1 MADKRDRFEVLLIVS
16 ASLLVGALLF
26 AVRNHLSPLVV
37 ALAIVVLLFPLR
49 RQPAARHLL
58 IVLLFLFALWL
69 AHELREVLLPFAVS
83 LLLAYLLN
91 PLVDRMED
99 LRVPRAV
106 GVVVITLVVVG
117 CVVLALVLIVP
128 KVVNEV
134 TDIVQASLGFA
145 AKARAWVENDLE
157 AFVGRF
163 GIDSAQV
170 QQQLAP
176 KIADQA
182 EGFLK
187 FLFQSLLQLT
197 FRLSAVLGQLL
208 NLVLIPFLT
217 FFLLKDFNRLTGTV
231 RRLLPAEHQSRMV
244 EVVHRVDRVL
254 AGFFRGELLVCLI
267 VGLLT
272 AILLSIFRIPYA
284 LLLGVLAGLLNL
296 VPYVG
301 LAITM
306 LVGVLVGL
314 FSPHP
319 IITTIK
325 IVVLIEGVQI
335 LEGSF
340 LSPKIVGDKV
350 GLHPAWVMFAIL
362 TFSKLWGL
370 LGLVIAVPTAA
381 VIAALIRTW
390 YPHLQGRRAAGAAKG
405 P

>member
-1 MADKRDRFEVLLIVS
+1 MADKRDRLEALLIVS
-16 ASLLVGALLF
+16 ASLLMGALLF
-26 AVRNHLSPLVV
+26 AVRSHLSPLVV
-37 ALAIVVLLFPLR
+37 ALAIVALLFPLR
-49 RQPAARHLL
+49 HQPAARHLL
-58 IVLLFLFALWL
+58 VVLLLVFALWL
-69 AHELREVLLPFAVS
+69 AHELREVLFPFAVS
-83 LLLAYLLN
+83 LLLAYLLD
-91 PLVDRMED
+91 PLVDRLGR
-99 LRVPRAV
+99 LRLPRTV
-106 GVVVITLVVVG
+106 GVALIILVVVG

-134 TDIVQASLGFA
+134 TDIIQASLGFA
-145 AKARAWVENDLE
+145 ARARTLVENDLA
-157 AFVGRF
+157 AFMGRF
-163 GIDSAQV
+163 GMDSAQV

-187 FLFQSLLQLT
+187 FLFQSLLHLT
-197 FRLSAVLGQLL
+197 SRLSAVLGQLL

-217 FFLLKDFNRLTGTV
+217 FFLLKDFDRLKSAV
-231 RRLLPAEHQSRMV
+231 RRLLPARHQSRAA
-244 EVVHRVDRVL
+244 EVVRSVDRVL
-254 AGFFRGELLVCLI
+254 VGFFRGELLVCLI
-267 VGLLT
+267 VGVLT
-272 AILLSIFRIPYA
+272 TILLSIFRIPYA

-325 IVVLIEGVQI
+325 IVVLIEAVQI
-335 LEGSF
+335 VEGSF

-370 LGLVIAVPTAA
+370 LGLVIAVPTAG
-381 VIAALIRTW
+381 VIAALIRSW
-390 YPHLQGRRAAGAAKG
+390 YAQSQANRTAGTADG